1 MMRDDEYYKDLI
13 ASLNDANDPMDEADI
28 DKLIAFVKSV
38 GDKTDEDGELDDAY
52 ETMSPEDFLAKALGE
67 SDGEDDEADYSEDE
81 GGEGDDYKDDEGDDS
96 VGGDAEDGDAGG
108 GIPDGAEKPDS
119 SVSDKKE
126 TVSDENVKNVGKR
139 KRGRPPK
146 RRGDA
151 QDGTQADIARA
162 LADLRF

>member
-1 MMRDDEYYKDLI
+1 MRDDEYYKDLI
-13 ASLNDANDPMDEADI
+13 ASLNDANDPMDKADI

-67 SDGEDDEADYSEDE
+67 SDSGDEDDDSEDE
-81 GGEGDDYKDDEGDDS
+81 GDDSENESDEDDDS
-96 VGGDAEDGDAGG
+96 VGGDAEDGDASG

-126 TVSDENVKNVGKR
+126 TVSDESVKNVGKR

-151 QDGTQADIARA
+151 QDGTQVDIARA